1 MNKKIFEDTGKY
13 WDWFKNILYKDI
25 NIDNNISYND
35 LMDEIE
41 DYLSDVNNIYLAM
54 HFENII
60 NLYRVILFLSNV
72 ITDITNI
79 KNNLYD
85 RITENKVLF
94 ITDNNYYD
102 KDTIKAIE
110 KYYSNIDNMINL
122 KKISLMGKTYKY
134 VFENTDGNKL
144 KVCL

>member
-1 MNKKIFEDTGKY
+1 MNKKIFEDMGKY

-25 NIDNNISYND
+25 NIDKNISYND

-41 DYLSDVNNIYLAM
+41 DYLGDVNNIYLAM
-54 HFENII
+54 HFENIV
-60 NLYRVILFLSNV
+60 NLYRVILFLGNV

-85 RITENKVLF
+85 RIIENKVLF
-94 ITDNNYYD
+94 ITDNNYYE
-102 KDTIKAIE
+102 KDILNTIE

-134 VFENTDGNKL
+134 VFENTGGNKL

>member
-85 RITENKVLF
+85 RIIENKGLF
-94 ITDNNYYD
+94 ITDNNYYE
-102 KDTIKAIE
+102 KDILNTIE

>member
-1 MNKKIFEDTGKY
+1 MNKKIFEDMGKY